1 MKVAEDE
8 VQMGICDN
16 VDEAL
21 QGMRKDTTVEPAP
34 TDEMPF
40 PDQPDGEGQYIA
52 VPEDADYDAAVAAGV
67 DFPIQEDDSNDD
79 EYPFS

>member
-21 QGMRKDTTVEPAP
+21 QGMRKDTTVEPTP
-34 TDEMPF
+34 EEEMPF
-40 PDQPDGEGQYIA
+40 PDQPDESQFINIPDGI
-52 VPEDADYDAAVAAGV
+52 
-67 DFPIQEDDSNDD
+67 DFPVTVDSSDDDD
-79 EYPFS
+79 EMPFS